1 MVLCGLWAATV
12 NAEDSRLRATMNN
25 HAAASTAPEGGNDNF
40 SLSNED
46 GAFSNPKNEKDRIL
60 VDENGT
66 GDSGNGDDVCPP
78 KIVIANALHHYCPQ
92 GFVVDG
98 VEYTCFDDDGETPI
112 CTGTIDYIALP
123 PPCPL
128 NIQSCTDFE
137 QVCEP
142 NPEVDLCNVETDT
155 FECWQPSAEIWCQG
169 EIVRNETTASECPTF
184 DVISDCDDLYNLLD
198 NADLCVC
205 DDRTVPDEGGP
216 GSHNETVYE
225 CKKHGGID
233 APVVCS
239 GTVDPVNGNRDPFCP
254 PAVASLDELNA
265 AGCNTTFPNDA
276 LTYHYSCNVAGI
288 EGSVIVCGGTVIL
301 GEIFTPNETAPLA
314 PLSTDAPSISLS
326 PSTSGAV
333 GPAPGASSSNPPVAQ
348 PTADQQPQSAPV
360 VAPVVAPTSNPPVAQ
375 PTADQQPQSSPVVA
389 PVMATPSNPPVAAP
403 VAQPTTDQPQS
414 TPVAAPVEGTSPSA
428 FSPSA
433 YVNPSAPVLF
443 HDDDSL
449 PTVDSNDG
457 LYNQGGDNDSNG
469 VFMDIWA
476 IGNTTL
482 LLFMGGFAVMFVS
495 VWIWRRRQRQKR
507 YRGDQFYSGIESHD
521 GDYEMQPTY
530 RMAHEDYG
538 GW

>member
-1 MVLCGLWAATV
+1 MRIKFRSMMLSPLMVLCGLWAATV
-12 NAEDSRLRATMNN
+12 NAEDSRLRAAINN
-25 HAAASTAPEGGNDNF
+25 HAAASSVSEGGNDNF
-40 SLSNED
+40 SFSNED
-46 GAFSNPKNEKDRIL
+46 GALSNPKNEKDRTL

-66 GDSGNGDDVCPP
+66 GDSGNGDVVCPP
-78 KIVIANALHHYCPQ
+78 ENVIANALHHYCPQ
-92 GFVVDG
+92 GFVADG

-155 FECWQPSAEIWCQG
+155 FECWQPSAEMWCKGQ
-169 EIVRNETTASECPTF
+169 ILRNETTASECPPF

-225 CKKHGGID
+225 CKEHGGID

-239 GTVDPVNGNRDPFCP
+239 GTVDPVDGNRDPFCP

-301 GEIFTPNETAPLA
+301 GEILTPNETSPMA

-326 PSTSGAV
+326 PSASGAV
-333 GPAPGASSSNPPVAQ
+333 GPAPGAPVAQ
-348 PTADQQPQSAPV
+348 PTTDQPQSAPV
-360 VAPVVAPTSNPPVAQ
+360 VAP
-375 PTADQQPQSSPVVA
+375 
-389 PVMATPSNPPVAAP
+389 PSNPPVAAP

-414 TPVAAPVEGTSPSA
+414 APVVAPVEGTSPSA
-428 FSPSA
+428 FSPSTYA
-433 YVNPSAPVLF
+433 NPSAPVLF

-449 PTVDSNDG
+449 PTVDSSDG
-457 LYNQGGDNDSNG
+457 LYNQGGDKNSNG
-469 VFMDIWA
+469 VFTDIWA

-482 LLFMGGFAVMFVS
+482 LLFMGGFAVVFVG

-507 YRGDQFYSGIESHD
+507 YRGDQFYSGIESND
-521 GDYEMQPTY
+521 GDFEMQPTY